1 MAQVHRNQLPP
12 ETKKDA
18 PAGKTV
24 LKSVNLNE
32 DKGVLMYGATGQDAY
47 GPLHYVSF
55 YSKNADKIHWI
66 ADVDSADD
74 GAHINRL
81 RCGAFCGDKYYGYK
95 VKMYTYIVRPLAFV
109 TIDFKTG
116 KVTTITDDSGSTD
129 DFLIYDMTYDYSRH
143 TCWALASNPDDN
155 NLSDVYKVNLTD
167 GSSEKVASLDFYA
180 WCMAADYDGNVYVIK
195 SNSDNTGSYLT
206 QLDPNDSFSEVES
219 KELKLDGQ
227 PVSSN
232 YVHTMEFDHN
242 SNTLYWLGTSN
253 DAYQRVYAINP
264 VTGSITKESTLP
276 NDIVVGLYIPFEG
289 ADSRD
294 AAGKVTDLKAVA
306 PDDDEQTVNL
316 SWTNPSVNWRGDSLE
331 EFKVVTVSRDRRDNV
346 VNTIESKAGEK
357 CTWTDNNPEKG
368 VVTYYLT
375 PYRQS
380 GEKGLVDSVKVFVG
394 SDVPGN
400 VGNLTASVQDKN
412 VALSWDE
419 PTASHTG
426 KGYDKAS
433 LKYDII
439 RNPGNETIKS
449 DLTGNSYVDDNLG
462 FFDKYSYTV
471 VAKNKAGVG
480 DSTTSAQ
487 LLAGKGYEPT
497 FFEDFDDAAK
507 AAKWQTIDNNY
518 DGKTFAYSGGGYEYF
533 KDFRVYLSYYDDL
546 DDYLVS
552 PPVHLLGGHAYR
564 VSALT
569 KLGSDK
575 ETHKFAFTMG
585 TAATADAQKTVIAT
599 HDDIIPT
606 QNDDL
611 QEFADVFTPAADG
624 DYYLSVHCMS
634 PKTQYGSYFAVRN
647 FKVEKVYDNDLA
659 VTAITPPSEIVSGKE
674 AAVTVKVMNAGSKV
688 QNKYKVTV
696 ADADGDVLSSKDVDE
711 TIESQAYK
719 DVEVPVVI
727 DKVGTVRLY
736 AKVTLDGDEDSGN
749 DISDTVTVKVKET
762 GLDYNVTCKNSD
774 LSQSTTEPM
783 TFFKTCST
791 IQTVYTSAELGQ
803 DDGVINGMAFQ
814 YTPNDLYAETEPVN
828 VKIYMGTTDSEDLYT
843 TSDGWVNADNLTLVY
858 DGQQTVKTGGTQLM
872 DFIFTTP
879 FNYDHTKN
887 LLVQVWK
894 EGTTTEMFPALFD
907 IYGGENWQKLRMLRY
922 NGADPFDYTQS
933 SYPVNGKPVALFSI
947 NFANGIAKVATG
959 KDRKFVVVPGGLVL
973 NEKMQTVEVYDASG
987 RKVAAMSNV
996 SGMVG
1001 INVNRGLY
1009 LVRMKNENGA
1019 VSTAKIVL
1027 GK

>member
-1 MAQVHRNQLPP
+1 
-12 ETKKDA
+12 
-18 PAGKTV
+18 
-24 LKSVNLNE
+24 
-32 DKGVLMYGATGQDAY
+32 
-47 GPLHYVSF
+47 
-55 YSKNADKIHWI
+55 
-66 ADVDSADD
+66 
-74 GAHINRL
+74 
-81 RCGAFCGDKYYGYK
+81 
-95 VKMYTYIVRPLAFV
+95 
-109 TIDFKTG
+109 
-116 KVTTITDDSGSTD
+116 
-129 DFLIYDMTYDYSRH
+129 
-143 TCWALASNPDDN
+143 
-155 NLSDVYKVNLTD
+155 
-167 GSSEKVASLDFYA
+167 
-180 WCMAADYDGNVYVIK
+180 
-195 SNSDNTGSYLT
+195 
-206 QLDPNDSFSEVES
+206 
-219 KELKLDGQ
+219 
-227 PVSSN
+227 
-232 YVHTMEFDHN
+232 
-242 SNTLYWLGTSN
+242 
-253 DAYQRVYAINP
+253 
-264 VTGSITKESTLP
+264 
-276 NDIVVGLYIPFEG
+276 
-289 ADSRD
+289 
-294 AAGKVTDLKAVA
+294 
-306 PDDDEQTVNL
+306 
-316 SWTNPSVNWRGDSLE
+316 
-331 EFKVVTVSRDRRDNV
+331 
-346 VNTIESKAGEK
+346 
-357 CTWTDNNPEKG
+357 
-368 VVTYYLT
+368 
-375 PYRQS
+375 
-380 GEKGLVDSVKVFVG
+380 
-394 SDVPGN
+394 
-400 VGNLTASVQDKN
+400 
-412 VALSWDE
+412 
-419 PTASHTG
+419 
-426 KGYDKAS
+426 
-433 LKYDII
+433 
-439 RNPGNETIKS
+439 
-449 DLTGNSYVDDNLG
+449 
-462 FFDKYSYTV
+462 
-471 VAKNKAGVG
+471 
-480 DSTTSAQ
+480 
-487 LLAGKGYEPT
+487 
-497 FFEDFDDAAK
+497 
-507 AAKWQTIDNNY
+507 
-518 DGKTFAYSGGGYEYF
+518 
-533 KDFRVYLSYYDDL
+533 
-546 DDYLVS
+546 
-552 PPVHLLGGHAYR
+552 
-564 VSALT
+564 
-569 KLGSDK
+569 
-575 ETHKFAFTMG
+575 
-585 TAATADAQKTVIAT
+585 
-599 HDDIIPT
+599 
-606 QNDDL
+606 
-611 QEFADVFTPAADG
+611 
-624 DYYLSVHCMS
+624 
-634 PKTQYGSYFAVRN
+634 
-647 FKVEKVYDNDLA
+647 
-659 VTAITPPSEIVSGKE
+659 
-674 AAVTVKVMNAGSKV
+674 V

-973 NEKMQTVEVYDASG
+973 NEKMQTIEVYDASG

>member
-1 MAQVHRNQLPP
+1 MGRA
-12 ETKKDA
+12 
-18 PAGKTV
+18 
-24 LKSVNLNE
+24 
-32 DKGVLMYGATGQDAY
+32 
-47 GPLHYVSF
+47 
-55 YSKNADKIHWI
+55 
-66 ADVDSADD
+66 
-74 GAHINRL
+74 
-81 RCGAFCGDKYYGYK
+81 
-95 VKMYTYIVRPLAFV
+95 
-109 TIDFKTG
+109 
-116 KVTTITDDSGSTD
+116 
-129 DFLIYDMTYDYSRH
+129 
-143 TCWALASNPDDN
+143 
-155 NLSDVYKVNLTD
+155 
-167 GSSEKVASLDFYA
+167 
-180 WCMAADYDGNVYVIK
+180 
-195 SNSDNTGSYLT
+195 
-206 QLDPNDSFSEVES
+206 
-219 KELKLDGQ
+219 DGQ
-227 PVSSN
+227 
-232 YVHTMEFDHN
+232 
-242 SNTLYWLGTSN
+242 
-253 DAYQRVYAINP
+253 
-264 VTGSITKESTLP
+264 
-276 NDIVVGLYIPFEG
+276 
-289 ADSRD
+289 
-294 AAGKVTDLKAVA
+294 
-306 PDDDEQTVNL
+306 
-316 SWTNPSVNWRGDSLE
+316 
-331 EFKVVTVSRDRRDNV
+331 
-346 VNTIESKAGEK
+346 
-357 CTWTDNNPEKG
+357 
-368 VVTYYLT
+368 
-375 PYRQS
+375 
-380 GEKGLVDSVKVFVG
+380 
-394 SDVPGN
+394 
-400 VGNLTASVQDKN
+400 
-412 VALSWDE
+412 
-419 PTASHTG
+419 SHG

-497 FFEDFDDAAK
+497 FFEDFDNAAK

-569 KLGSDK
+569 VLGSDK

-599 HDDIIPT
+599 HDDITPT

-647 FKVEKVYDNDLA
+647 FKVEKVYDNDLT

-736 AKVTLDGDEDSGN
+736 AKVTLDGDEDSSN

-762 GLDYNVTCKNSD
+762 GLDYNVTCKNND

-894 EGTTTEMFPALFD
+894 EGTTTEMF
-907 IYGGENWQKLRMLRY
+907 GTLRHLWRRELAEAQNAEIQRY
-922 NGADPFDYTQS
+922 
-933 SYPVNGKPVALFSI
+933 
-947 NFANGIAKVATG
+947 
-959 KDRKFVVVPGGLVL
+959 
-973 NEKMQTVEVYDASG
+973 
-987 RKVAAMSNV
+987 
-996 SGMVG
+996 
-1001 INVNRGLY
+1001 
-1009 LVRMKNENGA
+1009 
-1019 VSTAKIVL
+1019 
-1027 GK
+1027 